1 MVLSASRGYSS
12 CQRLLRSFRA
22 SSRASVAVMAARAA
36 ASTKGAA
43 QANLSV
49 LPGDYPKV
57 ERGDVVEELHG
68 VKVADPYRWL
78 EDPDSKET
86 QAC

>member
-1 MVLSASRGYSS
+1 MVLSTSRGYSS
-12 CQRLLRSFRA
+12 CQRLLRSLRA

-36 ASTKGAA
+36 GSTGAA
-43 QANLSV
+43 QGHLCV
-49 LPGDYPKV
+49 PPEDYPKV

-68 VKVADPYRWL
+68 VQVADPYRWL

-86 QAC
+86 QACE